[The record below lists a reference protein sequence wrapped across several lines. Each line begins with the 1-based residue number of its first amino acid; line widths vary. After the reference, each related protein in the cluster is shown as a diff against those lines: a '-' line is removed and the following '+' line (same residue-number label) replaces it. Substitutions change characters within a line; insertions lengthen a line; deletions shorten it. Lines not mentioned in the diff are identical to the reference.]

1 MRPHASDQ
9 GRWTRSATLR
19 ALAAL
24 LCLGAA
30 ILAVP
35 PSHAADAS
43 DALNLAP
50 TLGEFEDRF
59 KRAVADERIPGAAWV
74 VVHRGQVLGLGTYGH
89 VDQRGTRPVD
99 PSTVFRIASVSK
111 GFAGTLAALLAHEG
125 RIALEE
131 PIAPYAPSFG
141 YRGPGS
147 ERLTIQ
153 DVLGQ
158 RSGFVPNAYDNLI
171 EAGRSRQE
179 IYPRFSEIEPICPPG
194 ACYSY
199 QNSVFSLVEDVVEQ
213 ATSVPYSTL
222 VRQRLFEP
230 LGMQRA
236 SIGYD
241 AFMAAENRALP
252 HLKTRTGWR
261 QAAPRRTYYQVSS
274 AAGVNASVV
283 DMAQWAI
290 AMLGHRPE
298 VIPAPVIRDVLT
310 PRVRTVREL
319 RNRHWRGALDDA
331 HYGLGWRIYRI
342 GDRELAIH
350 SGWLAG
356 YRAEIAL
363 SHELDLGLVLLMNAE
378 SRAVGELDRAFWD
391 AALAAA
397 SVPLSGESIGSTA
410 SPTPPAQPAE

>member
-1 MRPHASDQ
+1 MTPRRKRS
-9 GRWTRSATLR
+9 GRRRETALR
-19 ALAAL
+19 YALLAL
-24 LCLGAA
+24 LCLGPMALSA
-30 ILAVP
+30 RPGLAET
-35 PSHAADAS
+35 ALDAV
-43 DALNLAP
+43 DFAPALS
-50 TLGEFEDRF
+50 EFEDRF
-59 KRAVADERIPGAAWV
+59 KRAVAEERIPGAAWV
-74 VVHRGQVLGLGTYGH
+74 VVHRGRVLGLGTYGH
-89 VDQRGTRPVD
+89 VDQRRSRPVD
-99 PSTVFRIASVSK
+99 PATVFRIASVSK

-171 EAGRSRQE
+171 EAGRSRRE

-199 QNSVFSLVEDVVEQ
+199 QNSVFSLVEEVVEQ
-213 ATSVPYSTL
+213 ATSVPYPTL

-241 AFMAAENRALP
+241 AFMAVENRALP
-252 HLKTRTGWR
+252 HLKTRSGWQ

-290 AMLGHRPE
+290 AMLGHRPD
-298 VIPAPVIRDVLT
+298 VVPVPVIRDVLT
-310 PRVRTVREL
+310 PRVRTAREL
-319 RNRHWRGALDDA
+319 RNRHWRGVLDDA

-342 GDRELAIH
+342 DGRELAIH

-391 AALAAA
+391 AALVAGRESKAVDGIGA
-397 SVPLSGESIGSTA
+397 VPIGSA
-410 SPTPPAQPAE
+410 GDQPAD